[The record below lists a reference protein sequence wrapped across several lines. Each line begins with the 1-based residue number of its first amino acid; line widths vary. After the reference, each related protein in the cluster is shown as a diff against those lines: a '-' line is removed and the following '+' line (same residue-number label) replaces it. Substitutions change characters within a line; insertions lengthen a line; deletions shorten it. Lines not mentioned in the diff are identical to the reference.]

1 MRIPRDFDR
10 WMFDYKEG
18 NLSHSENSYFENYMS
33 ENPQLDSDVD
43 AWNNAYIRK
52 QNIEYTGVSSLQ
64 RKSKLKLYVGWT
76 LTLLVIISSSIGAF
90 NYLNNSNLSLYT
102 LRETKL
108 AVNNPIDATTT
119 ATLSSNKFSSNKI
132 KKPNATN
139 FIQNFNNVTVSNE
152 NYTESIRENTSHFT
166 NEIFSE
172 ALKQIEINKINN
184 TLDLNSENNSASYR
198 NNPIFKESSTINLKY
213 KYKKSFTKSFLRTLK
228 NSYRKIEKV
237 TGYPIGLT
245 NLKDPE
251 FLTPTVSLFDI
262 NSGFVG
268 GSGNTRFQAK
278 YKTQWLGSKHNLQT
292 SLVNFDTYI
301 KSIRGGFG
309 ITLVN
314 NNFNNGLY
322 TDNKVSFIYSPKFA
336 LTSKLIFEPAIK
348 LSLGVMTLDQSE
360 TNTDSNFETERG
372 FLVNTLQSNDIF
384 TANNSWYKDY
394 VLGFILN
401 SEQFYFGFNADNL
414 AEHNQSIYGKNV
426 KSTINYTAIL
436 GMDYQSRN
444 KKIIFSPFVTYQDN
458 SIINELWAGANFKY
472 HWLTLGGGY
481 STKKDFC
488 AELSIKTRNFKLSYQ
503 YDIVIKVVART
514 HPTLTVAGW

>member
-1 MRIPRDFDR
+1 
-10 WMFDYKEG
+10 MFDYKEG
-18 NLSHSENSYFENYMS
+18 NLSHSENSYFENYML
-33 ENPQLDSDVD
+33 ENPQLNSDVD
-43 AWNNAYIRK
+43 AWNNSYIRK
-52 QNIEYTGVSSLQ
+52 QEIAYPGISSLQ
-64 RKSKLKLYVGWT
+64 KESKLKLYVGWAA
-76 LTLLVIISSSIGAF
+76 TLLIIISSSIGTF
-90 NYLNNSNLSLYT
+90 NYLNNSNLSLYSF
-102 LRETKL
+102 RETKL
-108 AVNNPIDATTT
+108 AVNNPINETGT
-119 ATLSSNKFSSNKI
+119 ATLSPTKFSPKKI
-132 KKPNATN
+132 TKPNAPN
-139 FIQNFNNVTVSNE
+139 FIQNFNNVIVNNE
-152 NYTESIRENTSHFT
+152 NDTKSISENTSHFT
-166 NEIFSE
+166 NKTFSE

-184 TLDLNSENNSASYR
+184 TLDFNSENNSANYT
-198 NNPIFKESSTINLKY
+198 NNPTFKESRTTNSKS
-213 KYKKSFTKSFLRTLK
+213 KYKKNFTKSFLRTLK

-251 FLTPTVSLFDI
+251 FLTPIVSLFDI

-278 YKTQWLGSKHNLQT
+278 YKTQWYGSEHNLQT

-309 ITLVN
+309 ISLVN

-348 LSLGVMTLDQSE
+348 LSLGIMTLDQSE

-372 FLVNTLQSNDIF
+372 FLVNTFQSNDIF
-384 TANNSWYKDY
+384 TANNLWYKDY
-394 VLGFILN
+394 GLGFVLN
-401 SEQFYFGFNADNL
+401 SEKFYFGFNADNL
-414 AEHNQSIYGKNV
+414 AKHNQSIYGKNV

-444 KKIIFSPFVTYQDN
+444 KKMVFSPFVTYQNN

-481 STKKDFC
+481 STNNDFS
-488 AELSIKTRNFKLSYQ
+488 AELGIKTRNFKLSYQ
-503 YDIVIKVVART
+503 YDMTTSVLSSQQMGSHSIGLRINSNRKK
-514 HPTLTVAGW
+514 